1 MLLSNL
7 AFTQNEGTPFIRN
20 YSPDE
25 YHGYSQNWCSEQD
38 IRGVMYFGNGKGIL
52 EYDGKNWRRFF
63 TQNITTVLS
72 MGKDSDGRIYVG
84 AEGEIGYLAPD
95 STGLVSYFSL
105 LDKIPDDEKTFSYV
119 WHVYANEL
127 GVYFVTPEK
136 VMKISPKK
144 TTIWKPKSS
153 YFTAFMCKGQFFI
166 QDNDKGLLIE
176 KNDSLIQ
183 PNIEE
188 KFGDIRAILPYK
200 NQFMFVTGKR
210 SFFSFD
216 GKNKLEK
223 INTQAEE
230 ILKAQSLYK
239 GIMLP
244 DSSYAFATLHGG
256 IVITNQKGNIKNIIN
271 EKFGLLSNIVYGLFA
286 DNHGGLWANL
296 GNGLARIEVSSPFT
310 YFNKF
315 HGINDV
321 IQDLTVFDNELYISS
336 LEGVFVLKN
345 SSIDD
350 KGFHEAT
357 LKKFE
362 DFKTQ
367 IYSSSVFNNGILFSG
382 SGGVYFYD
390 KQKFSNTFHNE
401 NEICVKASRFH
412 KNVYF
417 VGESGSIHAVKFEN
431 NKWIPFEI
439 YSKGIED
446 VYYLIESNSN
456 TLWASTVNHG
466 IIKCTFKDTS
476 NFNSKIEKYDT
487 TKGVPAGMTEINFIN
502 NKIVTGTSKG
512 IYYFNEKQNLFL
524 PDTLHDST
532 LFNGKNTVYLLNT
545 DSLNNLWGLSEKSI
559 FVEKNNKIFN
569 LPFRRLKFTDMYK
582 ILPEDNGICWFGGTN
597 GLIRYDE
604 KVEAKYL
611 SAFHT
616 TLKRVVISRDTVFN
630 GAYSDS
636 LGFVTFTQP
645 DYLKKSFKYK
655 NNSEIFEF
663 ACPSFDNEESNSYSY
678 FLEGYDEDWSD
689 WTFENKKEY
698 TNLPEG
704 NYIFHVK
711 SKNVYLLEGNET
723 TFSFEILPP
732 WYRTILAY
740 FIFGIATIILIYLI
754 VIINTRRLR
763 KANIRLEGIVTERT
777 QEIRQQNAEILQQKE
792 EITAQRDEIEAQR
805 DNLIIL
811 NEEINQQKEEIE
823 SQRDEI
829 EKQRD
834 FVAQQRDQIAF
845 HNKEMTDSIRYAKII
860 QSAIM
865 HPTEFLR
872 TLLPESFIFFR
883 PKDIVSGDFYWFTKI
898 NQKVYVA
905 AVDCTGHGVPGGF
918 MSMLGM
924 SFLNE
929 IASNIKLG
937 VANYTASEILFELR
951 KMVIKS
957 LNQTEFET
965 ENSSE
970 KAIVKDGMDVALC
983 IIDKEN
989 KMLEFA
995 GANNPLYIVKR
1006 SKFKASNPKLQEIA
1020 DDSVNELVEVKGDK
1034 MPIGAYID
1042 NEKPFTNHNIEI
1054 SENDSFYIFT
1064 DGFADQFGGEA
1075 GKKYKYNKMKDLF
1088 LKNSV
1093 ENFQKQHDLVKSEF
1107 ENWTK
1112 CSGNDYEQI
1121 DDVLIIGFK
1130 I

>member
-1 MLLSNL
+1 
-7 AFTQNEGTPFIRN
+7 
-20 YSPDE
+20 
-25 YHGYSQNWCSEQD
+25 
-38 IRGVMYFGNGKGIL
+38 K
-52 EYDGKNWRRFF
+52 
-63 TQNITTVLS
+63 TTV
-72 MGKDSDGRIYVG
+72 
-84 AEGEIGYLAPD
+84 
-95 STGLVSYFSL
+95 
-105 LDKIPDDEKTFSYV
+105 
-119 WHVYANEL
+119 
-127 GVYFVTPEK
+127 
-136 VMKISPKK
+136 
-144 TTIWKPKSS
+144 WKPKSS
-153 YFTAFMCKGQFFI
+153 FFTAFMCNGQFFI
-166 QDNDKGLLIE
+166 QDTKNGLLIE
-176 KNDSLIQ
+176 KQDSLVQ
-183 PNIEE
+183 PDIEE

-200 NQFMFVTGKR
+200 SHFMFVTGKR
-210 SFFSFD
+210 GCFAFD

-223 INTQAEE
+223 VSTQTED
-230 ILKAQSLYK
+230 ILKNLSLYK

-244 DSSYAFATLHGG
+244 DSSYAFATLQGG
-256 IVITNQKGNIKNIIN
+256 ILIMNQKGVIKNIIN
-271 EKFGLLSNIVYGLFA
+271 EKKGLLSNLVYGLFA
-286 DNHGGLWANL
+286 DNQGGLWANL
-296 GNGLARIEVSSPFT
+296 GNGLARIEISSPFT

-321 IQDLTVFDNELYISS
+321 IQDLTVFKNELYISS
-336 LEGVFVLKN
+336 LEGVFVLNK
-345 SSIDD
+345 STVDTE
-350 KGFHEAT
+350 GFQNAT
-357 LKKFE
+357 LRKFE

-367 IYSSSVFNNGILFSG
+367 IYSSSVFNDGILFSD
-382 SGGVYFYD
+382 SGGVYYYN
-390 KQKFSNTFHNE
+390 KQVFTNTFHNA

-417 VGESGSIHAVKFEN
+417 VGGSGTIHAIKFEN

-439 YSKGIED
+439 YDKGIED
-446 VYYLIESNSN
+446 IYYLTESNSG

-466 IIKCTFKDTS
+466 IIKCTFKDTL
-476 NFNSKIEKYDT
+476 NFNSEIEKYDS
-487 TKGVPAGMTEINFIN
+487 TKGVPAGMTEINYTN
-502 NKIVTGTSKG
+502 NKVVTGTVKG
-512 IYYFNEKQNLFL
+512 IYYYNETKNMFL
-524 PDTLHDST
+524 PDTSLDST
-532 LFNGKNTVYLLNT
+532 LFDGKNMVYLLNT
-545 DSLNNLWGLSEKSI
+545 DSLNNLWGMYNKSI
-559 FVEKNNKIFN
+559 FVEKNDANGKSLLFD

-582 ILPEDNGICWFGGTN
+582 ILPDVNGICWFGGTN

-604 KVEAKYL
+604 KAQAKYL
-611 SAFHT
+611 SSFST
-616 TLKRVVISRDTVFN
+616 ILKHVVISKDTVFN

-636 LGFVTFTQP
+636 TGIVTFTQP
-645 DYLKKSFKYK
+645 EYLNKSFKFK

-678 FLEGYDEDWSD
+678 FLEGYDESWSE

-704 NYIFHVK
+704 NYTFHVK
-711 SKNVYLLEGNET
+711 SKNIYALEGKET
-723 TFSFEILPP
+723 TFCFEILPP

-740 FIFGIATIILIYLI
+740 FVFGIALILLIYLI
-754 VIINTRRLR
+754 VIVNTRRLR

-777 QEIRQQNAEILQQKE
+777 QEIRQQNVEILQQKE

-805 DNLIIL
+805 DNLLVL

-834 FVAQQRDQIAF
+834 FVSQQRDQIAF

-865 HPTEFLR
+865 HPTEFLKS
-872 TLLPESFIFFR
+872 LLPKSFIFFR

-898 NQKVYVA
+898 RDKIYVA

-937 VANYTASEILFELR
+937 VVNYTASEILFELR

-965 ENSSE
+965 DDSSE
-970 KAIVKDGMDVALC
+970 KTIVKDGMDVALC

-989 KMLEFA
+989 KLLEFA
-995 GANNPLYIVKR
+995 GANNPLYVVKS
-1006 SKFKASNPKLQEIA
+1006 SKFKASNPKFQEIA
-1020 DDSVNELVEVKGDK
+1020 DDSVNEQFDKLTVSLVEVKGDK
-1034 MPIGAYID
+1034 MPIGAYFD
-1042 NEKPFTNHNIEI
+1042 NEKPFTNHII
-1054 SENDSFYIFT
+1054 DIAENDSFYIFT

-1075 GKKYKYNKMKDLF
+1075 GKKYKYNKRKQLF

-1093 ENFQKQHDLVKSEF
+1093 ESSQTQHNLIKSEF
-1107 ENWTK
+1107 DNWTK
-1112 CSGNDYEQI
+1112 GSGNDFEQI